1 LKDLTAIIDFETFHT
16 KTNVSNR
23 TYYYNVY
30 YFLHKTDSGRDSRHN
45 GIGEKRELEG
55 VTQQSTTMGQSSG
68 KCTLC

>member
-23 TYYYNVY
+23 TYYYNVH
-30 YFLHKTDSGRDSRHN
+30 YFLHKTDSGTADIMEK
-45 GIGEKRELEG
+45 GKKRELEG
-55 VTQQSTTMGQSSG
+55 VTQQSTTMGQTSE